1 MKFLLSNIMVKEIME
16 TIKTRAVDAV
26 ATIIT
31 EKVEIV
37 TTITVEAVE
46 EVIEIGNQ
54 SPYPLGKSR
63 KTMRL

>member
-1 MKFLLSNIMVKEIME
+1 ME
-16 TIKTRAVDAV
+16 TIKTKAVDAV
-26 ATIIT
+26 VTIIT

-37 TTITVEAVE
+37 TTITAEAVE
-46 EVIEIGNQ
+46 EVTEIGNQ

>member
-1 MKFLLSNIMVKEIME
+1 ME

-26 ATIIT
+26 VTIIT

-37 TTITVEAVE
+37 TTITAEVVE
-46 EVIEIGNQ
+46 EVTEIGNQ
-54 SPYPLGKSR
+54 SLYLLGKSR

>member
-1 MKFLLSNIMVKEIME
+1 MKFLQSKITAKEIME

-26 ATIIT
+26 VTIIT

-37 TTITVEAVE
+37 TTITAEVVE
-46 EVIEIGNQ
+46 EVTEIGNQ
-54 SPYPLGKSR
+54 SLYLLGKSR